1 MSTSK
6 KRTAILISG
15 RGSNMAALAA
25 AAAERDF
32 PAEIAA
38 VVASRPDAAGLQR
51 AEALGIATRV
61 VDPKSFATA
70 AEADAAL
77 DAALSELGI
86 ELVCLAGYMR
96 LLTADFVRGWSG
108 RMINIHPSILPLFK
122 GLDTHSKAI
131 EAGMT
136 VHGCSVHFVTPEMDS
151 GPIVAQAVVPVLP
164 SDDEQA
170 LAARVLAAEHKLYPL
185 ALRLVA
191 EDRARMHDGRTRYS
205 GVAAADT
212 MLLSPASGDEVIDIE
227 TLARMTP

>member
-1 MSTSK
+1 MNK

-25 AAAERDF
+25 ACAERDF

-38 VVASRPDAAGLQR
+38 VVANRPDAAGLQR
-51 AEALGIATRV
+51 AEALGLAARV
-61 VDPKSFATA
+61 VDPADFAGP

-77 DAALSELGI
+77 DAALSDLGV

-96 LLTADFVRGWSG
+96 LLTADFVRRWAG
-108 RMINIHPSILPLFK
+108 RMINVHPSILPLFK
-122 GLDTHSKAI
+122 GLDTHRKAI

-151 GPIVAQAVVPVLP
+151 GPIIAQAVVPVLP
-164 SDDEQA
+164 SDDADA
-170 LAARVLAAEHKLYPL
+170 LAARVLGAEHKLYPL

-191 EDRARMHDGRTRYS
+191 EGRARMHDGRTHFS

-212 MLLSPASGDEVIDIE
+212 MLLSPASGEEVVDIE